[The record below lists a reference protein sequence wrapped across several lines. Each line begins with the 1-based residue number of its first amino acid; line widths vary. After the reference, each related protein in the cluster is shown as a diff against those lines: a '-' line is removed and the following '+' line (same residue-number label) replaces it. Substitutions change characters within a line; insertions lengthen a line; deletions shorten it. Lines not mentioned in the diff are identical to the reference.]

1 MKHVAPR
8 TENRTA
14 IREAERALRQ
24 QSTRLADEL
33 RSFRL
38 RTGVSQAAVAA
49 AAGVSRSVVSR
60 LEEGNPEVALRTRF
74 RVAAVLGADLR
85 LAAYEGAPALIRDT
99 VQARI
104 IERLLRERDPRRQAT
119 VEAAVPGP
127 GRRSIDLRLD
137 SPGVCVLLEVESRVA
152 SLEGIVRE
160 LHAKR
165 QALLESSELPTDRRI
180 YCVLVLPV
188 TRHHRAL
195 VRDHPETIRSAFPA
209 SSTTLLRALRD
220 ASVPWP
226 DDGILWIRREPNG
239 APQATNGTNP
249 RDPRPRRAL
258 RSLR

>member
-1 MKHVAPR
+1 VKRVAPR
-8 TENRTA
+8 TESRIA

-74 RVAAVLGADLR
+74 PGAAVLGADQR
-85 LAAYEGAPALIRDT
+85 LAAYEGSPALIRDT
-99 VQARI
+99 VQAPI
-104 IERLLRERDPRRQAT
+104 IERLLGERDPRRQAA

-137 SPGVCVLLEVESRVA
+137 SPGVCVLLEIESRVT

-165 QALLESSELPTDRRI
+165 QAILESWEVAADQRV
-180 YCVLVLPV
+180 YCVLVLPL

-195 VRDHPETIRSAFPA
+195 VRDHPETIRTAFPA
-209 SSTTLLRALRD
+209 PSDEIRRALED
-220 ASVPWP
+220 ASIPWP
-226 DDGILWIRREPNG
+226 GDGILWIRREPNG

-249 RDPRPRRAL
+249 EDPRQLRAL
-258 RSLR
+258 RAPR